1 MKTILLIE
9 DHELMRLFLVNYLN
23 SEYEV
28 ISVATIKEANAWIK
42 YQHADLI
49 LADFPKN
56 EDSLEMNR
64 LQDQI
69 QGSLTSLVVLT
80 DQDKS
85 EQRIKALQWGAKD
98 CLSKPFNPVELKLRI
113 QSQLPVSLTF
123 ARQFRPVA

>member
-9 DHELMRLFLVNYLN
+9 DHDLMRLFLVNYLS

-28 ISVATIKEANAWIK
+28 YSVATIKEANTWIK

-56 EDSLEMNR
+56 EDTLEMNR
-64 LQDQI
+64 LQTQI
-69 QGSLTSLVVLT
+69 QGTQTNLVVLS

-113 QSQLPVSLTF
+113 KTQLPTQFSLGQ
-123 ARQFRPVA
+123 QFRPVA

>member
-56 EDSLEMNR
+56 EDSLEMNV

-69 QGSLTSLVVLT
+69 QGSLTNLVVIT

-113 QSQLPVSLTF
+113 KSQLPVNLLF

>member
-56 EDSLEMNR
+56 EDSLEMNV

-69 QGSLTSLVVLT
+69 QGSLTNLVVIT

-113 QSQLPVSLTF
+113 KSQLPVNFSF

>member
-1 MKTILLIE
+1 MKTILLID

-28 ISVATIKEANAWIK
+28 IGVATIKEANAWIK

-56 EDSLEMNR
+56 EDSLEMNQ
-64 LQDQI
+64 LQDLL

-85 EQRIKALQWGAKD
+85 EQRIKAMQWGAKD

-113 QSQLPVSLTF
+113 KYQLSL
-123 ARQFRPVA
+123 

>member
-9 DHELMRLFLVNYLN
+9 DHDLMRLFLVNYLS

-28 ISVATIKEANAWIK
+28 FSVATIKEANAWIK

-49 LADFPKN
+49 LADFPRN
-56 EDSLEMNR
+56 EDTLEMNR
-64 LQDQI
+64 LQAQI
-69 QGSLTSLVVLT
+69 QGTQTNLVVLT

-113 QSQLPVSLTF
+113 KTQLPTQF
-123 ARQFRPVA
+123 ALGQQFRPVA

>member
-56 EDSLEMNR
+56 EDSLEMDL

-69 QGSLTSLVVLT
+69 QGSLTNLVIIT

-113 QSQLPVSLTF
+113 KSQLPGNFKFV
-123 ARQFRPVA
+123 RQFRPVA

>member
-56 EDSLEMNR
+56 EDSLEMDL

-69 QGSLTSLVVLT
+69 QGSLTNLVIIT

-113 QSQLPVSLTF
+113 KSQLPGNFKFV
-123 ARQFRPVA
+123 RHFRPVA

>member
-9 DHELMRLFLVNYLN
+9 NHDLMRLFLVNYLS

-28 ISVATIKEANAWIK
+28 VSVATIKEANEWIK
-42 YQHADLI
+42 YQQADLV
-49 LADFPKN
+49 LADFPQS
-56 EDSLEMNR
+56 EDAFEMKR
-64 LQDQI
+64 LQEQI
-69 QGSLTSLVVLT
+69 QDAQTNLVVLT

-113 QSQLPVSLTF
+113 KSQLPVHMSF
-123 ARQFRPVA
+123 SRQFRPVA

>member
-28 ISVATIKEANAWIK
+28 ISVATTKEANAWIK

-56 EDSLEMNR
+56 EDSLEMDL

-69 QGSLTSLVVLT
+69 QGSLTNLVIIT

-113 QSQLPVSLTF
+113 KSQLPGNFKFV
-123 ARQFRPVA
+123 RQFRPVA